1 MHENELVAIGFLG
14 ALAGVVTAFSV
25 NIALVRRKLSR
36 WDANSSIWFIMSI
49 GNFGEKQR
57 AMWQRKAGYDREES
71 DVIIRYQILCLLEMP
86 IGFFLS
92 AILVTFLGP

>member
-1 MHENELVAIGFLG
+1 MHENGLVAIGFLG
-14 ALAGVVTAFSV
+14 TLAGAVTALSV
-25 NIALVRRKLSR
+25 NIALMRRKLSR
-36 WDANSSIWFIMSI
+36 WDANSSIWFVMSI

-57 AMWQRKAGYDREES
+57 AMWQRRAGYGREES
-71 DVIIRYQILCLLEMP
+71 DVIIKYQLLCLLEIP